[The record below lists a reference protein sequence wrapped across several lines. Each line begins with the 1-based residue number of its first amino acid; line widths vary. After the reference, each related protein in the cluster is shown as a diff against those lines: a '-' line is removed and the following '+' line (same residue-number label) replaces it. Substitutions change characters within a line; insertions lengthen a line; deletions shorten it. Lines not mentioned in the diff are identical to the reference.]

1 MDMPFIWLYQILLC
15 VARLQS
21 QSLNEND
28 CQPFGWNMQTWVQCL
43 RVTCFLYGKF
53 GFDFMLHWIVMWS
66 FQHFHIREI
75 NSSFIMFEQWQH
87 FCYGVHGYYHD
98 FITLYS
104 IQSNRLF
111 LNSFLLEFGS
121 GIWLYYCFYGKKI
134 IPNHWNLV
142 KSVNGIYGDIIFTV
156 MWICPLF
163 IKFFTV
169 HFFPS

>member
-1 MDMPFIWLYQILLC
+1 MRMIVSPSAGICRLGYNAWGLPVFFMENLVLILCFTGEFCEVFSIFIYERLIL
-15 VARLQS
+15 AA
-21 QSLNEND
+21 
-28 CQPFGWNMQTWVQCL
+28 
-43 RVTCFLYGKF
+43 
-53 GFDFMLHWIVMWS
+53 
-66 FQHFHIREI
+66 
-75 NSSFIMFEQWQH
+75 FIMFEQWQH

-163 IKFFTV
+163 IKFSLSI
-169 HFFPS
+169 FFHL

>member
-1 MDMPFIWLYQILLC
+1 MTKFEWEWLSALRLEYADLGTMPEGYLFSLWKIWFWFYASLDSFVKFSAFSYVYKRLIL
-15 VARLQS
+15 AA
-21 QSLNEND
+21 
-28 CQPFGWNMQTWVQCL
+28 
-43 RVTCFLYGKF
+43 
-53 GFDFMLHWIVMWS
+53 
-66 FQHFHIREI
+66 
-75 NSSFIMFEQWQH
+75 FIMFEQWQH
-87 FCYGVHGYYHD
+87 FCYGVHEYYHD
-98 FITLYS
+98 FITLYG